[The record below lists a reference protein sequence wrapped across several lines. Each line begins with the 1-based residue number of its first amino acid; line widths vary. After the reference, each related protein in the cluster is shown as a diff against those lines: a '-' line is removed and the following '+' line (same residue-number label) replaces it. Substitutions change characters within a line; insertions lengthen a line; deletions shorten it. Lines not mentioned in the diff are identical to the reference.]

1 MFEGSFLIK
10 LMDEMERTI
19 TSTSVREIAP
29 GSWRVEK
36 ERSLKR
42 RLPLRRLPVLFFWF
56 LKKITRADC
65 RKMLKLLKF
74 Q

>member
-10 LMDEMERTI
+10 LMDEMGRTI
-19 TSTSVREIAP
+19 ASTSVREIAP

-42 RLPLRRLPVLFFWF
+42 RSPLRRLPVLFFGF
-56 LKKITRADC
+56 
-65 RKMLKLLKF
+65 
-74 Q
+74 

>member
-1 MFEGSFLIK
+1 
-10 LMDEMERTI
+10 MDEMGRTI

-42 RLPLRRLPVLFFWF
+42 RSPLRRLPVLFFWVF
-56 LKKITRADC
+56 EKDNSSGLPENAETFKIPV
-65 RKMLKLLKF
+65 KF
-74 Q
+74 K